1 MFDSLFNNREDKE
14 KNKVNFII
22 EEARNAQTLYETIRH
37 LKDFQ
42 EIAGKSKNKDNYDL
56 SLIDRII
63 TGKIAQKIW
72 VIEPDSLKNELD
84 KVFAQMPGYVPLEEC
99 LQEIGLTKEAIY
111 SFFYQQTNEKIDDVY
126 TYLIYQITAAEA
138 NGAYIEEYV
147 GKANNALEIKKK
159 LKEDFKIPELDAND
173 LYTKKSFDYGKSL
186 LEAYVEQS
194 KISYNP
200 DFFVN
205 YLRIKDAVGNIL
217 SHLKVTEEFSQG
229 VNETFSK
236 LEEKAVMTGLL
247 NIYKHLINADI
258 NLFSNQGI
266 NSYSN
271 TLENIKNFASENLKK
286 SEGYPDLLITI
297 DAEFEKGK
305 KKAEEILCKE
315 QDRMYDI
322 VSKAAQSASEE
333 YENLKNEFIRF
344 SLAFSEILEE
354 DNGTIN
360 KVITELEDT
369 HRKAYY
375 QKNRPNYRT
384 NKEPVN

>member
-186 LEAYVEQS
+186 LEAYVKQS

-271 TLENIKNFASENLKK
+271 ILENIKNFASENLKK

-384 NKEPVN
+384 SKEPVN

>member
-1 MFDSLFNNREDKE
+1 MFDSLFNSEEKE
-14 KNKVNFII
+14 EKKVNFII
-22 EEARNAQTLYETIRH
+22 EEAKNAQSLYEAIRH
-37 LKDFQ
+37 LKEFQ
-42 EIAGKSKNKDNYDL
+42 EIIGKSKNKDNYDL

-72 VIEPDSLKNELD
+72 VIEPDSLKNKLD
-84 KVFAQMPGYVPLEEC
+84 KVFAQMPGYRPLEEC

-111 SFFYQQTNEKIDDVY
+111 SFFYQQTNEKIDEVY
-126 TYLIYQITAAEA
+126 TYLIYQIATAES
-138 NGAYIEEYV
+138 NGAYSEEYV
-147 GKANNALEIKKK
+147 GKVNRILETKKK
-159 LKEDFKIPELDAND
+159 LKENLKIPELDAND
-173 LYTKKSFDYGKSL
+173 IYTKKSFDYGKSL
-186 LEAYVEQS
+186 LEAYVKQS

>member
-1 MFDSLFNNREDKE
+1 MFDSLFNSEEKE
-14 KNKVNFII
+14 EKKVNFII
-22 EEARNAQTLYETIRH
+22 EEAKNAQSLYEAIRH
-37 LKDFQ
+37 LKEFQ
-42 EIAGKSKNKDNYDL
+42 EIIGKSKNKDNYDL

-63 TGKIAQKIW
+63 TGKIAQKIG
-72 VIEPDSLKNELD
+72 VIEPDSLKNKLD
-84 KVFAQMPGYVPLEEC
+84 KVFAQMPGYRPLEEC

-111 SFFYQQTNEKIDDVY
+111 SFFYQQTNEKIDEVY
-126 TYLIYQITAAEA
+126 TYLIYQIATAES
-138 NGAYIEEYV
+138 NGAYSEEYV
-147 GKANNALEIKKK
+147 GKVNRILETKKK
-159 LKEDFKIPELDAND
+159 LKENLKIPELDAND
-173 LYTKKSFDYGKSL
+173 IYTKKSFDYGKSL
-186 LEAYVEQS
+186 LEAYVKQS

>member
-1 MFDSLFNNREDKE
+1 MFDSLFNSEEKE
-14 KNKVNFII
+14 EKKVNFII
-22 EEARNAQTLYETIRH
+22 EEAKNAQSLYEAIRH
-37 LKDFQ
+37 LKEFQ
-42 EIAGKSKNKDNYDL
+42 EIIGKSKNKDNYDL

-186 LEAYVEQS
+186 LEAYVKQS

-384 NKEPVN
+384 SKEPVN